1 MTHIDAY
8 IFHKC
13 AFCEYK
19 TKRKY
24 DLKRHHNAIHK
35 EILNDNI
42 CYSFKEQN
50 VSPIGQNVSL
60 NGQNVS
66 PSGPNYNLSTLLCQ
80 KCNKKYKTEKNLRNH
95 ESKCNG
101 VDELTCCKCMLS
113 FTTRAAKSRH
123 IKANKCKA
131 KSIIHARV
139 PNFHNINTTI
149 NNIQN
154 NNITNIQNQIIINNI
169 GSERLD
175 HITHEEIKRMLMS
188 GINTIPSYIKK
199 KHFDKNFPENNN
211 IIYTNENK
219 CKVMEDNKWLE
230 RDLGLLS
237 NKLIEDNTE
246 VLLLYFDENK
256 VEIGKSINDS
266 DIFDHVKD
274 KLILI
279 YNKQD
284 VSKYNQVLSKIK
296 DLIKNFKKE

>member
-1 MTHIDAY
+1 MTHADAF
-8 IFHKC
+8 ILHKC

-19 TKRKY
+19 TKRRF

-35 EILNDNI
+35 DILDDNI
-42 CYSFKEQN
+42 CFSLKEQN
-50 VSPIGQNVSL
+50 VSS

-66 PSGPNYNLSTLLCQ
+66 PNVQNVSLSKLLCQ
-80 KCNKKYKTEKNLRNH
+80 KCNKNYKTEKNLRNH

-154 NNITNIQNQIIINNI
+154 NNITNIQNHIVINNI

-175 HITHEEIKRMLMS
+175 HITHEEIRRMEP
-188 GINTIPSYIKK
+188 G
-199 KHFDKNFPENNN
+199 HG
-211 IIYTNENK
+211 
-219 CKVMEDNKWLE
+219 
-230 RDLGLLS
+230 LG
-237 NKLIEDNTE
+237 
-246 VLLLYFDENK
+246 
-256 VEIGKSINDS
+256 
-266 DIFDHVKD
+266 
-274 KLILI
+274 
-279 YNKQD
+279 
-284 VSKYNQVLSKIK
+284 
-296 DLIKNFKKE
+296 

>member
-1 MTHIDAY
+1 MTHKDAY
-8 IFHKC
+8 VWYKC
-13 AFCEYK
+13 AYCEYQ
-19 TKRKY
+19 TKRNF
-24 DLKRHHNAIHK
+24 DLKRHHKAMHKDIINA
-35 EILNDNI
+35 NI
-42 CYSFKEQN
+42 CCSSNEQIVSLEGQN
-50 VSPIGQNVSL
+50 VSPDGQNVSSE
-60 NGQNVS
+60 GQNVS
-66 PSGPNYNLSTLLCQ
+66 PSKLLCQ
-80 KCNKKYKTEKNLRNH
+80 KCNKIYKTEKNLRNH

-101 VDELTCCKCMLS
+101 VDELTCSKCMIS

-139 PNFHNINTTI
+139 PNVHNINTTI

-169 GSERLD
+169 GSERID
-175 HITHEEIKRMLMS
+175 HITHEEIRKMLTS

-219 CKVMEDNKWLE
+219 CKVMEDNEWLE

-246 VLLLYFDENK
+246 VLLLYYDENK
-256 VEIGKSINDS
+256 VEIGQSVNDT
-266 DIFDHVKD
+266 DIFDNVKN

-296 DLIKNFKKE
+296 ELIKNFKED